1 MRSGIEKPATPLEG
15 FSMRVDQKER
25 TDDPPKRF
33 YDVFLSYRFRDRDKV
48 DGLQKKIE
56 SHGFT
61 TFRDTDLVE
70 LDDRANVTQEKVE
83 IIRRNLSRATC
94 LIFAYS
100 RAAAN
105 DDNSLGVWMP
115 WELGFFDG
123 SISSRIG
130 VYLFDEKPDPF
141 DARTFFKNAEYLQLY
156 EVLTDTSL
164 LEFLAR
170 NAVRERRIDNV
181 ESGFLWLQ
189 HLYEESLTN
198 PTNVALGVGE
208 WYADHASRFW
218 RENGNE
224 ALAACF
230 AELKVKLDDLRVS
243 WTPQLRLRMF
253 DALLSG
259 SPDVNTIA
267 TRETA
272 AKVGNVQNANPMLVD
287 WFGMWQAAMK
297 PFQVGTDAP
306 DSVRNPLTAVPR

>member
-1 MRSGIEKPATPLEG
+1 MRAE
-15 FSMRVDQKER
+15 QK
-25 TDDPPKRF
+25 DSPDNKPKRF

-48 DGLQKKIE
+48 DGLEKKII
-56 SHGFT
+56 SLGFT
-61 TFRDTDLVE
+61 PFRDTNFLE

-100 RAAAN
+100 RDSVD

-130 VYLFDEKPDPF
+130 VYLFDEKPEPF
-141 DARTFFKNAEYLQLY
+141 DARTFFKNSEYLQIY
-156 EVLTDTSL
+156 PVLTDADL
-164 LEFLAR
+164 PEFLAR

-198 PTNVALGVGE
+198 PANVALGVSE
-208 WYADHASRFW
+208 WYADHASQFW

-224 ALAACF
+224 TLAAWF
-230 AELKVKLDDLRVS
+230 ADLKVRLDDLRVK

-253 DALLSG
+253 EASLWG
-259 SPDVNTIA
+259 SPDLNAIA
-267 TRETA
+267 TREA
-272 AKVGNVQNANPMLVD
+272 ASRADSANVWNVQHANPMLVD
-287 WFGMWQAAMK
+287 WFSLWQSAMK
-297 PFQVGTDAP
+297 PFQIGANAS
-306 DSVRNPLTAVPR
+306 DSDRTAVTAVPR